1 MRIFPVGS
9 HVKDIYNGSL
19 ETLGKA
25 LQSNNLRFVAYYAP
39 WCAQSR
45 KMVPQMGHA
54 AEILRDTVRK
64 HHMVYI
70 YSMEKCFC
78 LCGSCGEALSK
89 WLLYK

>member
-19 ETLGKA
+19 EALGKA
-25 LQSNNLRFVAYYAP
+25 LQNNNLRFVAYYAP

-64 HHMVYI
+64 I
-70 YSMEKCFC
+70 
-78 LCGSCGEALSK
+78 
-89 WLLYK
+89 LYGFIQHGKIVIFAWQLWRSSSFFQF